1 MNYKL
6 KEGKY
11 IEYSKGSVPILNNIK
26 PKVIYY
32 GDQIISPNLK
42 AEYIVLN
49 NSVYNDNLTDGS
61 SHEYFVLEG
70 SGKTI
75 IETKPLIEI
84 KWSKGDV
91 FILPFIN
98 EEVRHISFEKN
109 SILFTANDIP
119 LLNYLKSR
127 PFESKF
133 SPTLFKNSDIITEI
147 NKYSKE
153 KESKKR
159 NRNGVLLTSDE
170 MISENL
176 NTISHTMWSLYNI
189 LPPNSIQPPH
199 KHNSI
204 AIDLCVDVDEKS
216 SKEGLIYTLMGP
228 EIKNNKIVNPIKIVW
243 KKNHA
248 FVTPPGWWHSHH
260 NESNI
265 SASVFPVQDAGLHT
279 YMETLDIN
287 FLKY

>member
-32 GDQIISPNLK
+32 GDQIISPNLM

-49 NSVYNDNLTDGS
+49 NTIYNDNLTNGS

-75 IETKPLIEI
+75 IESKPMIEV

-98 EEVRHISFEKN
+98 EDVRHISFEKN

-127 PFESKF
+127 PFEPKF
-133 SPTLFKNSDIITEI
+133 SPTIFKNSDIITEI

-170 MISENL
+170 MISEKL

-189 LPPNSIQPPH
+189 LPPNCIQPPH

-204 AIDLCVDVDEKS
+204 AIDLCIDVDEKS
-216 SKEGLIYTLMGP
+216 SNEGLIYTLMGQ
-228 EIKNNKIVNPIKIVW
+228 EIKNNKIVNPIKIIW

-287 FLKY
+287 FVN

>member
-1 MNYKL
+1 MAYNL
-6 KEGKY
+6 KAGKY
-11 IEYSKGSVPILNNIK
+11 IEYSKGSVPILSNIK

-32 GDQIISPNLK
+32 GEQITTPNLK
-42 AEYIVLN
+42 AQYILLN
-49 NSVYNDNLTDGS
+49 NSIYNDNLTNGS

-75 IETKPLIEI
+75 IETNPIIEI

-98 EEVRHISFEKN
+98 EEVRHISLEKT

-119 LLNYLKSR
+119 LLYYLKSR
-127 PFESKF
+127 PFEANF
-133 SPTLFKNSDIITEI
+133 SPTFFKSSDIIKEL
-147 NKYSKE
+147 NKYNSE
-153 KESKKR
+153 KESKNR
-159 NRNGVLLTSDE
+159 NRNGVLLTSNE
-170 MISENL
+170 MIHKKL

-189 LPPNSIQPPH
+189 LPPNSIQSPH

-204 AIDLCVDVDEKS
+204 AIDLCIDVDEDGS
-216 SKEGLIYTLMGP
+216 NQGLIYTLMGK
-228 EIKNNKIVNPIKIVW
+228 EIKDNKIVDPIKMLW

-265 SASVFPVQDAGLHT
+265 CASVFPVQDAGLHT

-287 FLKY
+287 FI